1 MTTTRDRIIQA
12 MTKRILVLDGGIGTY
27 LQKLQLKEEDFQGET
42 FLHHHVPLKGC
53 NDVLCISNPQVV
65 IDMHRNYIKAG
76 ADIIET
82 NSFNCNLFSLSDYGL
97 EDKVYDIAK
106 ASAECADK
114 SRKMETADSDR
125 EVFIAG
131 SIGPT
136 NRTSSMSADVNNPAA
151 REVTFQQ
158 LVDTYTDAIKGLLDG
173 GADIIIIETIFDTL
187 NAKAALKAVD
197 DICRERQTDI
207 PVMVSGTLSDAS
219 GRTLSG
225 QTVEA
230 YAASLSHA
238 NLLSIGL
245 NCGFGAKQ
253 LKPWLSRLAAATDY
267 PISMHPNAG
276 LPNVMGGYDE
286 TPETFAAVAEEVF
299 SEKLVNIYGGCCGTT
314 PEHIKAVAE
323 IAKKYQPRE
332 IKAKEQHACTLSGL
346 EPLVLNSNTGFVN
359 IGERTNVAGSAKF
372 KRLIQAGNYEEALT
386 VARAQV
392 DAGAQVIDICMDD
405 GLIDGVKAMTTFL
418 NLIASEPEIARV
430 PVMID
435 SSKWEILKAGLQCV
449 QGKSI
454 VNSISLK
461 EGEEKFLQKASYIH
475 AMGAATVVMLFDE
488 NGQADTYERKMEV
501 ARRAYRLLKG
511 IGFPGEDIIFDPNVL
526 AVATGMPEHDDYGR
540 AFIEA
545 CRTIHQEMPEVHMSG
560 GISNLSF
567 SFRGNN
573 TVRQAMHS
581 VFLYHAINAGLDMS
595 IVNPAM
601 LTIYDDIP
609 LDLRNHV
616 EDVILNKDKDAAER
630 LISFA
635 QQIKEKE
642 DAAKEANGGK
652 PMSEEKAP

>member
-1 MTTTRDRIIQA
+1 

-27 LQKLQLKEEDFQGET
+27 LQKLQLKEEDFRGET

-82 NSFNCNLFSLSDYGL
+82 NSFNCNIFSLSDYGL

-253 LKPWLSRLAAATDY
+253 LKPWLSRLAAATDC
-267 PISMHPNAG
+267 PISM
-276 LPNVMGGYDE
+276 V
-286 TPETFAAVAEEVF
+286 
-299 SEKLVNIYGGCCGTT
+299 C
-314 PEHIKAVAE
+314 
-323 IAKKYQPRE
+323 
-332 IKAKEQHACTLSGL
+332 
-346 EPLVLNSNTGFVN
+346 
-359 IGERTNVAGSAKF
+359 
-372 KRLIQAGNYEEALT
+372 LT
-386 VARAQV
+386 
-392 DAGAQVIDICMDD
+392 
-405 GLIDGVKAMTTFL
+405 
-418 NLIASEPEIARV
+418 
-430 PVMID
+430 
-435 SSKWEILKAGLQCV
+435 
-449 QGKSI
+449 
-454 VNSISLK
+454 
-461 EGEEKFLQKASYIH
+461 
-475 AMGAATVVMLFDE
+475 
-488 NGQADTYERKMEV
+488 
-501 ARRAYRLLKG
+501 
-511 IGFPGEDIIFDPNVL
+511 
-526 AVATGMPEHDDYGR
+526 
-540 AFIEA
+540 
-545 CRTIHQEMPEVHMSG
+545 
-560 GISNLSF
+560 
-567 SFRGNN
+567 
-573 TVRQAMHS
+573 
-581 VFLYHAINAGLDMS
+581 
-595 IVNPAM
+595 
-601 LTIYDDIP
+601 
-609 LDLRNHV
+609 
-616 EDVILNKDKDAAER
+616 
-630 LISFA
+630 
-635 QQIKEKE
+635 
-642 DAAKEANGGK
+642 
-652 PMSEEKAP
+652 